1 MEGRILELAPAKLN
15 LTLDVLGKRPDGY
28 HELETVMQSVD
39 LRDEVYIT
47 LKDRPGIK
55 VDISRD
61 DLPRDLHNLAGKA
74 AQEFLNYV
82 NLPGQGIE
90 VYINKR
96 IPDKAGLAGGSSDA
110 AAVIRGLDA
119 LLDTGLC
126 ETELLDI
133 SGRVGSDVPFCLL
146 GGTRLCRG
154 RGEIMTELP
163 ELPDCSI
170 VIVKPVFSV
179 STPELF
185 AALDS
190 KRVLRRPDTGGFLKA
205 LSARELSGLGPYT
218 VNVFEEVLPEDL
230 GRRVRD
236 IKGALLDAGA
246 LGASMTGTGSAVFGF
261 FEGTV
266 RPGGL
271 SGFGDVFFVKP
282 LKSGE

>member
-15 LTLDVLGKRPDGY
+15 LILDVLGKRPDGY

-47 LKDRPGIK
+47 LTDRPGIK

-74 AQEFLNYV
+74 AQVFLSYV
-82 NLPGQGIE
+82 NLPDQGVE

-154 RGEIMTELP
+154 CGEIMTELP

-170 VIVKPVFSV
+170 VIVKPDFSV

-205 LSARELSGLGPYT
+205 LNARELTGLGPYT

-230 GRRVRD
+230 GRRVQD
-236 IKGALLDAGA
+236 IKDALLAAGA
-246 LGASMTGTGSAVFGF
+246 LGASMTGTGSAVFGI

-266 RPGGL
+266 RPVGL

>member
-47 LKDRPGIK
+47 LTDRPGIK

-61 DLPRDLHNLAGKA
+61 DLPRDLLAGKA
-74 AQEFLNYV
+74 AQVFLSYV
-82 NLPGQGIE
+82 NLPDQGVE

-119 LLDTGLC
+119 LLDTGLS

-154 RGEIMTELP
+154 CGEIMTELP

-170 VIVKPVFSV
+170 VIVKPDFSV

-205 LSARELSGLGPYT
+205 LNARELTGLGPYT

-230 GRRVRD
+230 GRRVQD
-236 IKGALLDAGA
+236 IKDALLAAGA
-246 LGASMTGTGSAVFGF
+246 LGASMTGTGSAVFGI
-261 FEGTV
+261 FESTV
-266 RPGGL
+266 RPAGL

>member
-47 LKDRPGIK
+47 LTERPGIK

-82 NLPGQGIE
+82 NFPDQGIE

-119 LLDTGLC
+119 LLDTGLS

-163 ELPDCSI
+163 ALPDCSI
-170 VIVKPVFSV
+170 VIVKPDFSV

-205 LSARELSGLGPYT
+205 LSARGLTGLGPYT

-230 GRRVRD
+230 GRRVRN
-236 IKGALLDAGA
+236 IKDALLDAGA
-246 LGASMTGTGSAVFGF
+246 LGASMTGTGSAVFGI
-261 FEGTV
+261 FEDTA
-266 RPGGL
+266 RPAGL